1 MFRPDVGLGLSGA
14 NAEKQ
19 VAQDASEANAERLV
33 AKDDAKAER
42 LVADD
47 AKAERLVADGAN
59 AERLVAHPEEKLNI
73 DIQVV
78 SSLSEWDTVV
88 ADGIAVGC
96 MWYIGMMS
104 LLVYQHCG
112 LTIRLSLL

>member
-1 MFRPDVGLGLSGA
+1 MLCPGVRLWLSGM
-14 NAEKQ
+14 NTEEQ
-19 VAQDASEANAERLV
+19 VAQDASEVN
-33 AKDDAKAER
+33 AER

-47 AKAERLVADGAN
+47 VKAERLVANGAN
-59 AERLVAHPEEKLNI
+59 AERLVAHLEEKLDI

-104 LLVYQHCG
+104 LLVCQHCG